1 MPNKISKVKTTKIYK
16 KIVVLFGIITVLL
29 IALIIY
35 FSLAKTTITVTLNP
49 KNAKTDFNID
59 IKKDLTSEE
68 KNQGD
73 ILTGY
78 LIKTTVAGEK
88 NFANPN
94 KGEEVPAQA
103 TGQVTIYNNW
113 TQVQPLMATTRLLAA
128 SGILFRIK
136 NRVDVPARGKLENVD
151 IYADQAGAAGN
162 IGPTKFSIPGLSKDL
177 QEKVYAESTE
187 PTTGGV
193 KSAKVVTADNISQAR
208 DELIQELY
216 QKATVEMEKDPALKT
231 GDKILPQA
239 ITRVILEEK
248 SSVEAGQEAASFNL
262 NMQINAYA
270 VIFDE
275 DKLLSIAL
283 QKLKDELAV
292 DQQIKNYDKKDL
304 TYDVDT
310 FNFDNQTTTLK
321 VKFSAA
327 AIPKLSSS
335 IFNRDNI
342 VNKDSQEIQ
351 TYFSSFDAI
360 KNVEIKFSPFWVTRA
375 PSLKDHIEIKI
386 KE

>member
-1 MPNKISKVKTTKIYK
+1 MQISKVKTTKIYQ
-16 KIVVLFGIITVLL
+16 KIVIILSIIAALL
-29 IALIIY
+29 IASIIY
-35 FSLAKTTITVTLNP
+35 FSLAKTNILVTLNP
-49 KNAKTDFNID
+49 KETKTDFNID
-59 IKKDLTSEE
+59 VKKELTDEE
-68 KNQGD
+68 KKSGN

-78 LIKTTVAGEK
+78 LLKTTVSDEK
-88 NFANPN
+88 TFDNPN
-94 KGEEVPAQA
+94 KGEDVPAQA

-113 TQVQPLMATTRLLAA
+113 TQVQPLAATTRLLSA
-128 SGILFRIK
+128 SGILFRIR

-151 IYADQAGAAGN
+151 IYADQAGASGN
-162 IGPTKFSIPGLSKDL
+162 IGPTKFTIPGLSKDL

-187 PTTGGV
+187 PTAGGV

-208 DELIQELY
+208 DELIKELY

-262 NMQINAYA
+262 SMKINAYA
-270 VIFDE
+270 IIFDE

-283 QKLKDELAV
+283 QKLKDELAI

-304 TYDVDT
+304 AYNVDT
-310 FNFDNQTTTLK
+310 FNFDNQTATLK
-321 VKFSAA
+321 VKFSAT

-342 VNKDSQEIQ
+342 VNKDNQEIQ
-351 TYFSSFDAI
+351 AYFSSFDAI

-375 PSLKDHIEIKI
+375 PNLKDHIEIKI
-386 KE
+386 KD